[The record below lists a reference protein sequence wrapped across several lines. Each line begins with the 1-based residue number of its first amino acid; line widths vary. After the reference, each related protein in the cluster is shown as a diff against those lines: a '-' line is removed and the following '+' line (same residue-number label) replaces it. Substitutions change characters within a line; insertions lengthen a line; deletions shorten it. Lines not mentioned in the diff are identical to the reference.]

1 MSFSRAL
8 PRAFVAAMLALCTAL
23 PLAPAHA
30 QQAAPPAAPPAAS
43 GDARQIL
50 VMLRLPAS
58 HVRPNS
64 SYGGDYGDSLS
75 RAARRRVAQRI
86 AHREGL
92 ELIDG
97 WPMPLVG
104 VDCYV
109 MRVPASIS
117 VEAAVARVSKDHDV
131 MWSQPMQ
138 LYQTR
143 GGGAAHGGD
152 PLLAA
157 QPAALAWRLSDLH
170 RIATGRGVTVAVID
184 SKIETGHPDLAGQ
197 FVTAQDFVIN
207 GPLPA
212 EQHGTGVAG
221 VIAAKAD
228 NGIGIAGVAP
238 GARLMALRACW
249 QTGGNA
255 LGPTLCDTLSLAKAL
270 QYAIDHNA
278 QIINLSLSGPPDPLL
293 ARLIDVALARKTT
306 VVAAYDPD
314 LARGGFPAL
323 EAGVIAVGDESL
335 QSLPALVYGAPGRDI
350 PTTQPGGKWYLVNG
364 SSYSAAHVSGLVALL
379 RERHRAAAPQS
390 LAASRPHGGTIDAC
404 ASLLGPF
411 DGCDCSCTLARAT
424 GRMARK

>member
-1 MSFSRAL
+1 MNPARAIPGAL
-8 PRAFVAAMLALCTAL
+8 FAVLFALCCA
-23 PLAPAHA
+23 LAPAQA
-30 QQAAPPAAPPAAS
+30 QQVAPPTAAA
-43 GDARQIL
+43 DARQIL
-50 VMLRLPAS
+50 VMLRLSPS

-64 SYGGDYGDSLS
+64 SYGGDYGDSMS
-75 RAARRRVAQRI
+75 RAARRRTALRI

-92 ELIDG
+92 ELVDG

-104 VDCYV
+104 VDCFV
-109 MRVPASIS
+109 MRVPATIS
-117 VEAAVARVSKDHDV
+117 VETAIARVSKDRAV

-138 LYQTR
+138 VYQTR
-143 GGGAAHGGD
+143 GGMVRSGD
-152 PLLAA
+152 PLFAA
-157 QPAALAWRLSDLH
+157 QPAALAWRLDDLH
-170 RIATGRGVTVAVID
+170 RVATGRGVTVAIID

-197 FVTAQDFVIN
+197 FVATEDFVTN
-207 GPLPA
+207 GPMSS

-221 VIAAKAD
+221 VIAARAG
-228 NGIGIAGVAP
+228 NGMGIVGVAP

-249 QTGGNA
+249 QTGA
-255 LGPTLCDTLSLAKAL
+255 AATGPTLCDTLSLAKAL
-270 QYAIDHNA
+270 HFAIDHHA
-278 QIINLSLSGPPDPLL
+278 QVINLSLSGPPDPLL
-293 ARLIDVALARKTT
+293 ARLVDIALAHKAV

-379 RERHRAAAPQS
+379 RERHRAGS

-411 DGCDCSCTLARAT
+411 DHCDCSCTLARDLGHTAHN
-424 GRMARK
+424 

>member
-1 MSFSRAL
+1 MRLRRAIPGAL
-8 PRAFVAAMLALCTAL
+8 LATLLALGAAL
-23 PLAPAHA
+23 PLAPAQA
-30 QQAAPPAAPPAAS
+30 QQAGPPTAS
-43 GDARQIL
+43 ADARQIL

-64 SYGGDYGDSLS
+64 TYGGDYGDSLA

-92 ELIDG
+92 ELVDG

-104 VDCYV
+104 VDCFV
-109 MRVPASIS
+109 MRVPATMS
-117 VEAAVARVSKDHDV
+117 VEAVIARVSKDRAV
-131 MWSQPMQ
+131 AWSQPMQ

-143 GGGAAHGGD
+143 GGATHGGD

-157 QPAALAWRLSDLH
+157 QPAALSWRLSDLH
-170 RIATGRGVTVAVID
+170 RVATGRGVTVAVID
-184 SKIETGHPDLAGQ
+184 SKIETSHPDLAGQ
-197 FVTAQDFVIN
+197 FVTAQDFVVN
-207 GPLPA
+207 GSLPS

-221 VIAAKAD
+221 VIAAHAD

-249 QTGGNA
+249 QTGSA
-255 LGPTLCDTLSLAKAL
+255 AAGPTLCDTLSLAKAL
-270 QYAIDHNA
+270 EYAIDHNA
-278 QIINLSLSGPPDPLL
+278 QVINLSLSGPPDVLL
-293 ARLIDVALARKTT
+293 ARLIDLALARKAT

-314 LARGGFPAL
+314 LAHGGFPAQ

-379 RERHRAAAPQS
+379 RERHRAAAPGS

-411 DGCDCSCTLARAT
+411 AGCDCSCTLARELGHSAH
-424 GRMARK
+424 R